1 MVSLEYVDKVSELRM
16 KIHEV
21 KAVAE
26 VFEDRFVSPADDKSI
41 LTVKHEHD
49 KYVHLFSVLFDLIC
63 EVFNKVDDLDGMS
76 GSDEREINQ

>member
-26 VFEDRFVSPADDKSI
+26 AFEDKFVSPADDAAV
-41 LTVKHEHD
+41 LNVKHEHD
-49 KYVHLFSVLFDLIC
+49 RYTHLYCVLFDLIC
-63 EVFNKVDDLDGMS
+63 EAFNKADELDGMS
-76 GSDEREINQ
+76 GSEVGKGEQ

>member
-1 MVSLEYVDKVSELRM
+1 MVSLEYVDKISELRM

-26 VFEDRFVSPADDKSI
+26 VFEDRFVSPSDDSSI
-41 LTVKHEHD
+41 LNVKHEHD

-63 EVFNKVDDLDGMS
+63 EAFNKVDELDGMS
-76 GSDEREINQ
+76 GNDDREIEQ